1 MFVFACKFTKK
12 GIYAKTNAN
21 YPLQYCHFS
30 RLTGF
35 LHYLCGMITR
45 CYLEITNVCNL
56 NCLFCPKTTRE
67 KHSMTLDEFDTLT
80 TRLAGEVRFLYFHL
94 MGEPFLHPLLP
105 EFILMARR
113 KGFTPIITTNG
124 TLLAQRGDLLDALPH
139 KLQIS
144 LHSHEGNGKDNPE
157 QYIDEVMTFAKEAAQ
172 RGCVVVLRLWNE
184 GGLNRMNNS
193 ILDMIADRQPRPW
206 TQRYDGWKL
215 TENLYVE
222 SDDMF
227 EWPDLQHDV
236 YKEEEVFCYA
246 LRNQIGVLA
255 DGTVVPCCLDHNGD
269 MPLGNLYDNSLN
281 EILASPRA
289 TALYQGFTS
298 HTAVEPLCRRCGY
311 SAVSK
316 RFRKQ
321 E

>member
-1 MFVFACKFTKK
+1 
-12 GIYAKTNAN
+12 
-21 YPLQYCHFS
+21 
-30 RLTGF
+30 
-35 LHYLCGMITR
+35 MITR

-56 NCLFCPKTTRE
+56 NCVFCPKTTRE

-113 KGFTPIITTNG
+113 KGFTPVITTNG

-157 QYIDEVMTFAKEAAQ
+157 QYIDEVMAFAKEAAQ

-184 GGLNRMNNS
+184 GGLNRMNGS
-193 ILDMIADRQPRPW
+193 ILDMIADSQPRPW
-206 TQRYDGWKL
+206 TQRHDGWKL

-281 EILASPRA
+281 EILASTRA

>member
-1 MFVFACKFTKK
+1 
-12 GIYAKTNAN
+12 
-21 YPLQYCHFS
+21 
-30 RLTGF
+30 
-35 LHYLCGMITR
+35 MITR

-67 KHSMTLDEFDTLT
+67 KHTMTLDEFDTLT

-113 KGFTPIITTNG
+113 KGVTPVITTNG

-157 QYIDEVMTFAKEAAQ
+157 QYIDEVMAFAKEAAQ

-184 GGLNRMNNS
+184 GGFNRMNAS

-215 TENLYVE
+215 AENLYVE